1 MSETKHGDL
10 ILRGSPRDGF
20 SILDAA
26 TERRIVGPTHLS
38 RAVQLARAY
47 GSIGVWKELVD
58 EGGAS
63 QGPPRRVRLP

>member
-1 MSETKHGDL
+1 MSDTKRGDV

-20 SILDAA
+20 TILDAA

-47 GSIGVWKELVD
+47 GAIGVWKELVD
-58 EGGAS
+58 ERGAS
-63 QGPPRRVRLP
+63 QGPPRRLRLP

>member
-1 MSETKHGDL
+1 MSETKPADL
-10 ILRGSPRDGF
+10 ILRGSPRDGY

-26 TERRIVGPTHLS
+26 TEQRLVGPTHLS

-47 GSIGVWKELVD
+47 GANGVWKELVD
-58 EGGAS
+58 ERGAS

>member
-1 MSETKHGDL
+1 MSDTKQGDL

-47 GSIGVWKELVD
+47 GAPSIWKELLD
-58 EGGAS
+58 DRGES
-63 QGPPRRVRLP
+63 QGPPLRVQLT

>member
-1 MSETKHGDL
+1 MFGTRPGEL

-47 GSIGVWKELVD
+47 GAIGVWKELVD
-58 EGGAS
+58 ERGAS
-63 QGPPRRVRLP
+63 QGPPLRVRLP